1 MYSLQKLLKIGIF
14 LLFDGLP
21 KSFHD
26 RLHLIWMLE
35 QANTTLLLLPFLKFT
50 SKPGS
55 NLEIYQLIYFVCTI
69 WFSVVILTPSF
80 IIHWLDFKQK
90 EKEYGLARSSLTIK
104 KIPYS
109 YRAKR
114 NDMSKTEKKALT
126 YKKVVMHIHF
136 SRYAL
141 GFGI

>member
-109 YRAKR
+109 YRAETVSISTKR
-114 NDMSKTEKKALT
+114 KK
-126 YKKVVMHIHF
+126 
-136 SRYAL
+136 
-141 GFGI
+141 GIDVQESCDAYPF